1 MLLIDNLNF
10 KDARERPGES
20 EGVIMTK
27 NITKEQIEKIIELK
41 GSFYAKSTRH
51 GRYYSSITYNDLRI
65 EYDRDGVLTLTLF
78 CNKVE
83 DDTTVDEKTFRLIDG
98 KWIEYFEYS
107 SIQSV
112 PVENIDKIWI
122 IVLNADD
129 EFCEYARH
137 LLKLFAE

>member
-1 MLLIDNLNF
+1 
-10 KDARERPGES
+10 
-20 EGVIMTK
+20 MTK

-41 GSFYAKSTRH
+41 GSFYAKSTRR
-51 GRYYSSITYNDLRI
+51 GRYDSSITYNDLRI

-78 CNKVE
+78 CNRVE
-83 DDTTVDEKTFRLIDG
+83 DDTAVDEKTFRLRDG

-112 PVENIDKIWI
+112 PVENIDNIWI

>member
-1 MLLIDNLNF
+1 M
-10 KDARERPGES
+10 KKE
-20 EGVIMTK
+20 
-27 NITKEQIEKIIELK
+27 ITKEQIEKVIKLK
-41 GSFYAKSTRH
+41 GAFCAKSAHH
-51 GRYYSSITYNDLRI
+51 GWHNTSITYNDLRI

-78 CNKVE
+78 CNRIE
-83 DDTTVDEKTFRLIDG
+83 DDTAVDEKVFRLIDG

-107 SIQSV
+107 PIQSV
-112 PVENIDKIWI
+112 PVENIDNIWI